1 MLERLKTMLSV
12 LDSSGTLTKS
22 DKAFV
27 KKSYLSVIGSELV
40 TSSGCKNCWK
50 DGLIIL
56 IRHLSGSK
64 LKLKFGAVI
73 TYQGKHY
80 GHKTIT
86 EEITNIVLA
95 EKPELKHLFYGL

>member
-1 MLERLKTMLSV
+1 MLERLKTLKSV
-12 LDSSGTLTKS
+12 LDGSGTLTKS
-22 DKAFV
+22 DKAFI

-64 LKLKFGAVI
+64 IRLRAGALVE
-73 TYQGKHY
+73 YQGKTY
-80 GHKTIT
+80 NHKTIT

-95 EKPELKHLFYGL
+95 ENPELKHLFYGL